1 MWLGSTSVSTTRVV
15 TRFVTR
21 CTPGPAHSPQELG
34 TESQCSSHRHHF
46 LYRNAQTF
54 FPPCSVLITVC
65 VFRGEGLLC
74 PLLVASQR
82 GSDQPHPRLP
92 SWALSDGLKLSRGQ
106 TWYHCRTERP
116 QFYSAATGK
125 PVCSVGIHFRA
136 NSRTHV
142 ARIRAGHVT
151 PGPALQSSR
160 PRGLCPQPSPSL
172 SSSEPKP
179 SRDPRVQDGI
189 LGCGGRWHRSPRLPV
204 PLEAEADC
212 ASGAKG
218 LPRVSSRI
226 LPILRQSSP
235 PQRRGDPS
243 TERARDLLG
252 VTQPVRAGTGPAVPL
267 HTRAFAHAI
276 LLRAHCASFRVR
288 TTDFSSATRF

>member
-1 MWLGSTSVSTTRVV
+1 MWLGSMSVSTTRVV

-82 GSDQPHPRLP
+82 GSDQPHPGLP

-160 PRGLCPQPSPSL
+160 PRGLCSQPSPSL

-189 LGCGGRWHRSPRLPV
+189 LGVWRPLAQVAPPPRSPR
-204 PLEAEADC
+204 
-212 ASGAKG
+212 GG
-218 LPRVSSRI
+218 GR
-226 LPILRQSSP
+226 LRTGREGP
-235 PQRRGDPS
+235 PPG
-243 TERARDLLG
+243 
-252 VTQPVRAGTGPAVPL
+252 
-267 HTRAFAHAI
+267 
-276 LLRAHCASFRVR
+276 
-288 TTDFSSATRF
+288 